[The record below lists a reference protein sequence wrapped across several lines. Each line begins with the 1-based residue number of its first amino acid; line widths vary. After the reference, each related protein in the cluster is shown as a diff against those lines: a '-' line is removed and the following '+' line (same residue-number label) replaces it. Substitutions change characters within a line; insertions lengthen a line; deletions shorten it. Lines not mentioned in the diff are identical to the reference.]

1 MSTQVRPLDSTL
13 DLRDEPY
20 LANRVAMF
28 ERINQLQLLLE
39 HAAEGG
45 GKAAHE
51 RLASRGKLSI
61 RERISLVLDPDAPFL
76 EISPLAA
83 WESPYSIGGG
93 FVVGIGV
100 IAGVECVI
108 CGNDPTV
115 VGGALQP
122 YSTKKWMRALEIAR
136 DNRIPYVSFVESAG
150 ADLRRGGGS
159 DPGSEVRTAH
169 FAETG
174 RYFHDMAQLSK
185 SGIPT
190 ICVVFGSAT
199 AGGAYQPGMSDY
211 TIMIE
216 GKSKAFL
223 AGPPLVKMATGEES
237 DDESL
242 GGARMHAEVSG
253 LADYLAEDER
263 DAIRICRD
271 VVDHLN
277 WRKAGPEP
285 AGPGEPPKF
294 DLDEL
299 VGVVG
304 DDLGKP
310 VEVREVIA
318 RIVDGSRFEEFKPDY
333 GSTLVC
339 GWAMVHGYRV
349 GILGNNGVI
358 LPDSAAKGAQFI
370 QLCNQ
375 VDVPL
380 IFLQNLTGFMVG
392 RDFEHAG
399 IIKKGSQ
406 LVNAVSTSSVPHITV
421 IIGASYGAGTYG
433 MSGRSFGN
441 RFTFLWPSARIGVM
455 GPKQIAGVMSIV
467 RRDQARRAGRE
478 VDAEEERRLTAAAEE
493 RQERATLALEA
504 TGAVSDDGIIDPRDT
519 RDVIG
524 MCLSVSANAPI
535 EGTRSFGVF
544 RL

>member
-1 MSTQVRPLDSTL
+1 MYTEVRALDSGVDTRSYAFRENRESMLHRLKELGSLL
-13 DLRDEPY
+13 DEAALGGGE
-20 LANRVAMF
+20 AAHAK
-28 ERINQLQLLLE
+28 
-39 HAAEGG
+39 HAA
-45 GKAAHE
+45 
-51 RLASRGKLSI
+51 RGKLSI
-61 RERISLVLDPDAPFL
+61 RERISLALDPGSPFL

-83 WESPYSIGGG
+83 WESPYAIGGG

-100 IAGVECVI
+100 IAGVEVVV

-136 DNRIPYVSFVESAG
+136 VNRIPYVSFVESAG
-150 ADLRRGGGS
+150 ADLRRGGGA
-159 DPGSEVRTAH
+159 DPGSEIRTAH

-185 SGIPT
+185 AGIPT

-211 TIMIE
+211 TVLIE
-216 GKSKAFL
+216 NRSKAFL
-223 AGPPLVKMATGEES
+223 AGPPLVKMATGEHS
-237 DDESL
+237 DDETL
-242 GGARMHAEVSG
+242 GGARMHAQVSG
-253 LADYLAEDER
+253 LADYLASDEQ
-263 DAIRICRD
+263 DAIRICREI
-271 VVDHLN
+271 VGHLN
-277 WRKAGPEP
+277 WRKLGPSPDQVADAPVHDPEELL
-285 AGPGEPPKF
+285 GVLGE
-294 DLDEL
+294 
-299 VGVVG
+299 
-304 DDLGKP
+304 DLGKP

-318 RIVDGSRFEEFKPDY
+318 RIADGSRFEEFKREY

-339 GWAMVHGYRV
+339 GWATIHGYRV

-358 LPDSAAKGAQFI
+358 LPDSASKGAQFI

-380 IFLQNLTGFMVG
+380 VFLQNLTGFMVG
-392 RDFEHAG
+392 RDFEQDG

-406 LVNAVSTSSVPHITV
+406 LVNAVSTSDVPHITI

-441 RFTFLWPSARIGVM
+441 RFTFLWPTARIGVM

-467 RRDQARRAGRE
+467 RRQQAEKAGRAF
-478 VDAEEERRLTAAAEE
+478 DEEKDRELVEAAEA
-493 RQERATLALEA
+493 RQERASRALEA

-524 MCLSVSANAPI
+524 MCLSVSANAAV
-535 EGTRSFGVF
+535 EGTRSYGVF

>member
-1 MSTQVRPLDSTL
+1 MRALVSELDTRGEMFRENREFML
-13 DLRDEPY
+13 DRLEG
-20 LANRVAMF
+20 
-28 ERINQLQLLLE
+28 LQELLDQAALGGGVKAQQR
-39 HAAEGG
+39 HAA
-45 GKAAHE
+45 
-51 RLASRGKLSI
+51 RGKLSI
-61 RERISLVLDPDAPFL
+61 RERISLVLDPGAPFL

-83 WESPYSIGGG
+83 WESPYAIGGG

-136 DNRIPYVSFVESAG
+136 ANRIPYVSFVESAG
-150 ADLRRGGGS
+150 ADLRRGGGA
-159 DPGSEVRTAH
+159 DPGSEIRTSH

-211 TIMIE
+211 TILIE

-237 DDESL
+237 DDETL

-253 LADYLAEDER
+253 LADYLAKDEP
-263 DAIRICRD
+263 DAIRMCRE
-271 VVDHLN
+271 VVSHLN
-277 WRKAGPEP
+277 WRKQGPAPIAQAEAP
-285 AGPGEPPKF
+285 RSDPEELLGLFGEG
-294 DLDEL
+294 LAT
-299 VGVVG
+299 
-304 DDLGKP
+304 P
-310 VEVREVIA
+310 VEVRDVIA
-318 RIVDGSRFEEFKPDY
+318 RIADGSRFEEFKREY

-339 GWAMVHGYRV
+339 GWATIHGYRV

-358 LPDSAAKGAQFI
+358 LPDSASKGAQFI

-380 IFLQNLTGFMVG
+380 VFLQNLTGFMVG
-392 RDFEHAG
+392 RDFERDG

-406 LVNAVSTSSVPHITV
+406 LVNAVSTSAVPHVTV

-467 RRDQARRAGRE
+467 RREQAARAGRPFDE
-478 VDAEEERRLTAAAEE
+478 DEDRQLVAAAEA
-493 RQERATLALEA
+493 RQERASLALEA

-524 MCLSVSANAPI
+524 MCLSVSANAAV
-535 EGTRSFGVF
+535 EGTRTYGVF